1 MCYIL
6 RHSSI
11 FLSVK
16 KNDYF
21 QVSGL
26 PLNVVLQK
34 PIFVSA
40 KARKQRPFFNKEE
53 CSKVKSILA
62 YYNSLVIVG

>member
-1 MCYIL
+1 MFQIGDLFMCYIL

-11 FLSVK
+11 FLPVK

-21 QVSGL
+21 QVTGV

-34 PIFVSA
+34 PIFVSTM
-40 KARKQRPFFNKEE
+40 ARNQQ
-53 CSKVKSILA
+53 SQSTKVKCPTVSI
-62 YYNSLVIVG
+62 NV